1 MKFGLFLCLFGLS
14 CVASLPAPLPGPTAR
29 QPVLVS
35 VHGAWAGGWQM
46 NILTVD
52 PGKRP
57 EEDTFHLSAERA
69 RARGW
74 PVLVMAAD
82 HVPQWR
88 QPEATAELLL
98 HLP

>member
-1 MKFGLFLCLFGLS
+1 MKKLLLLLLA
-14 CVASLPAPLPGPTAR
+14 ASHAALPGATGTSPAAPS
-29 QPVLVS
+29 PVLLS

-74 PVLVMAAD
+74 SVSVMAAD